1 MWSAA
6 HQIQALSLIVTYL
19 ENSKQGPYIC
29 PTHFARGNSAFVGVP
44 FSIFVGL
51 IVGRNN
57 S

>member
-1 MWSAA
+1 
-6 HQIQALSLIVTYL
+6 VTYL

-29 PTHFARGNSAFVGVP
+29 STHFARENSAFVGAP
-44 FSIFVGL
+44 FSIFAGL